1 LLGVG
6 LRGEGGRA
14 FWEMIVVLAAVGS
27 GVGLAGRR
35 DLRAVGAA
43 VPAGS
48 CELVSAPYGASSRG
62 GGSPATGLGGEFRCH
77 WR

>member
-1 LLGVG
+1 LLGVS

-48 CELVSAPYGASSRG
+48 CELVSAPLWGVVAGRWQSGDR
-62 GGSPATGLGGEFRCH
+62 PR
-77 WR
+77 W